1 MPPHRSTVRGA
12 PKTRRTK
19 RAVNEVRNA
28 IPNIIEPKRKPSVVQ
43 KYKKTIAMSM
53 LASSVVAVLMTL
65 AARRGI
71 KLTPQTEVP
80 VEVVHEASK
89 LAAAVPASKIA
100 AALPASKIAAALPAS
115 KIAAALP
122 ASKIAAALPASKTAA
137 ALPASQAMLALPAS
151 QAMLALPASQGML
164 ALPASKAAQPATVG
178 RSFEQM
184 VQELADAYELSVSE
198 KWQWSARTIR
208 SIFGW

>member
-122 ASKIAAALPASKTAA
+122 ASKTAA